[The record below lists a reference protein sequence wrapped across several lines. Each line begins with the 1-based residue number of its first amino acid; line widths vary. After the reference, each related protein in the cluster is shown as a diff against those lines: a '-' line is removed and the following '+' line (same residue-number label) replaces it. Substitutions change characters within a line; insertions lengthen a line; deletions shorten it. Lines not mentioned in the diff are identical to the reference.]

1 MTIYT
6 SKKFIEKAELEEVV
20 KELKEAGLKIVY
32 LENLRPKV
40 SLSLKVKCLLGSY
53 FPQSYYKT
61 ICTNHDPSKTAVILF
76 TSGTEG
82 KPKAVALSHRN
93 ILANRCQI
101 NARVDFNPYDRAFNT
116 LPMFHA
122 FGLMGMILMSLNGIP
137 SFYYP
142 SPLHYRVIPD
152 VIYDIGATIMF
163 ATDTFLSGYA
173 NYAHPYDF
181 YSLRYVFA
189 GAEKLKPKT
198 RDLWMDKLGVR
209 VFEGYGVT
217 EGSPVIAVNTSMHGK
232 PGTVGRLMP
241 KIKYFLQEV
250 EGIEGGGRLYIK
262 GPNIMMGYIH
272 ADNPGVI
279 VPTSAEKL
287 GDGWYDTGDIVNID
301 DEGYVTILGREKRF
315 AKIAG
320 EMVSLPAVEEL
331 VGEVD
336 KEGVH
341 CAVCVEDDK
350 KGEKIILFTTNKSL
364 NREMLAEQVRKTKS
378 SELYIPRQIVPVEEI
393 PVLATGKVNYR
404 EMIEM
409 AKKLQ

>member
-1 MTIYT
+1 
-6 SKKFIEKAELEEVV
+6 
-20 KELKEAGLKIVY
+20 
-32 LENLRPKV
+32 
-40 SLSLKVKCLLGSY
+40 
-53 FPQSYYKT
+53 
-61 ICTNHDPSKTAVILF
+61 
-76 TSGTEG
+76 
-82 KPKAVALSHRN
+82 
-93 ILANRCQI
+93 
-101 NARVDFNPYDRAFNT
+101 
-116 LPMFHA
+116 
-122 FGLMGMILMSLNGIP
+122 
-137 SFYYP
+137 
-142 SPLHYRVIPD
+142 
-152 VIYDIGATIMF
+152 
-163 ATDTFLSGYA
+163 
-173 NYAHPYDF
+173 
-181 YSLRYVFA
+181 
-189 GAEKLKPKT
+189 
-198 RDLWMDKLGVR
+198 
-209 VFEGYGVT
+209 
-217 EGSPVIAVNTSMHGK
+217 
-232 PGTVGRLMP
+232 
-241 KIKYFLQEV
+241 
-250 EGIEGGGRLYIK
+250 
-262 GPNIMMGYIH
+262 MMGYIH